1 MTKETKKGTPVFDS
15 LKGAYDSMGDILE
28 KAETGT
34 ADPSTLAKDLNL
46 AIVNY
51 FGGVDEKKM
60 NAFSQ
65 PYQTQLINGITNYN
79 TALEQMKDLPR
90 SMQPRGE
97 ILNGL
102 ENAVGG
108 ITQTF
113 FKGVSET
120 AAKEMGIKVTSDDKE
135 ELFTKK
141 LMNALAESYKK

>member
-1 MTKETKKGTPVFDS
+1 
-15 LKGAYDSMGDILE
+15 
-28 KAETGT
+28 
-34 ADPSTLAKDLNL
+34 
-46 AIVNY
+46 
-51 FGGVDEKKM
+51 
-60 NAFSQ
+60 
-65 PYQTQLINGITNYN
+65 
-79 TALEQMKDLPR
+79 
-90 SMQPRGE
+90 MQPRGE